1 MRYELTKDLETGNA
15 IIDNEHRE
23 LLNAV
28 NKLLDACS
36 AGNGR
41 AQMAEIVKFLNDYVE
56 RHFSHE
62 EQLQKQNEYPNY
74 AFHKDFHENYK
85 KTLREITAGIGTNEI
100 SISDL
105 AKLNGHIATLVAHIR
120 VEDKNLGTFLA
131 SK

>member
-1 MRYELTKDLETGNA
+1 MRYELTKDLETGNT

-23 LLNAV
+23 LLGAV

-41 AQMAEIVKFLNDYVE
+41 TQMAEIVEFLNDYVDS
-56 RHFSHE
+56 HFLHE
-62 EQLQKQNEYPNY
+62 EQLQNQNGYPNY
-74 AFHKDFHENYK
+74 TAHKAFHENYR
-85 KTLREITAGIGTNEI
+85 KTLREFTEGMNANDI

-105 AKLNGHIATLVAHIR
+105 AKLNGHIATLVTHIR